1 MRIPV
6 LRGLIDRRILVN
18 FRLDPDAVKRVLPP
32 PFRPRLVKG
41 YAMGGICLIRIK
53 EVRPRLFPGFI
64 GIGSENAAMRFSV
77 QWDLDGEV
85 QEGVYIP
92 RRVTNSRFNTLV
104 GGRLFPG
111 VHHHARF
118 EVSEAHPYYDIALES
133 DDGQTRLLVKGTVTE
148 RLPRSSIF
156 SSVGEASRFFRAGA
170 LGYSDTRTPGVY
182 DGVEL
187 RSFDWRVSPL
197 GMERVE
203 CNLFSDASNFPPGSA
218 EFECALLMRSTEHE
232 WHGRESLH
240 AEELRC
246 AA

>member
-1 MRIPV
+1 MAKCGKASI
-6 LRGLIDRRILVN
+6 
-18 FRLDPDAVKRVLPP
+18 FH
-32 PFRPRLVKG
+32 
-41 YAMGGICLIRIK
+41 
-53 EVRPRLFPGFI
+53 
-64 GIGSENAAMRFSV
+64 AAS
-77 QWDLDGEV
+77 Q
-85 QEGVYIP
+85 IHA
-92 RRVTNSRFNTLV
+92 STLV

-203 CNLFSDASNFPPGSA
+203 CNRSATPLPPGSA

-232 WHGRESLH
+232 WHGRKSLH